1 MSEGAAER
9 RTEVCG
15 KVQWLNGRQGDP
27 VSVQAQAG
35 ARSRLVEGDNIRTAA
50 IGGVRR
56 LVEHSAVSGLA
67 AILAPGRRDR
77 VRTLAGHSCKLSGGL
92 SAPRLRSLE
101 AAGHTGLQTAKLRDI
116 LVGQIGH
123 AYDRGARGAIPQA
136 DADRDERRGFGMG

>member
-67 AILAPGRRDR
+67 AILAPGPAGSGPDACGAFVQAIRRV
-77 VRTLAGHSCKLSGGL
+77 VRSSPEKPGSS
-92 SAPRLRSLE
+92 
-101 AAGHTGLQTAKLRDI
+101 
-116 LVGQIGH
+116 
-123 AYDRGARGAIPQA
+123 
-136 DADRDERRGFGMG
+136 